1 MAQAHPGIVSTAEQF
16 SERLQA
22 LERRVAALEA
32 EREQSPRVGSEPKP
46 VVAMPPP
53 LLPSN
58 GRHGFAGLDLS
69 TGVVAVPGTA
79 VLGIAGAYLLRA
91 LSESGTAPHV
101 PILAVAILYAWMW
114 LVWAARIH
122 TKSRFA
128 GVTYGISSALIFCP
142 LLWEATVRFQVLSP
156 AVAAVALVAFVVL
169 AIALSWRQDLQAVPW
184 VTILPTVTT
193 AVALISATREL
204 VAFTAALLAIAL
216 ATEVAACLGHRLNL
230 RAIPAIAADFAIWL
244 LIDLMTAR
252 GGAPPGYRQISATIL
267 ASLCLSLLAVYG
279 ASIGFRSFALRQGFT
294 VFEIVQGVAAFSLA
308 VWGSLRASQGVLA
321 PALGVF
327 CFLVAAVCY
336 WGALSRFAPEAGA
349 RNRRV
354 CATYAAVLLLAG
366 SFMLFSADVQVL
378 FFSAAAVTAAFLY
391 LRTGKLT
398 LGMQASF
405 CLAAAAIDSPF
416 LNYAENALAGT
427 VPANRD
433 WRVWV
438 VAASALLCYT
448 IGSQVSEDRP
458 KRRLLWLIPAVMAG
472 FAMAALTVVAI
483 TWLAAGRVEVGP
495 SRLSVVRTVVTCLLA
510 VALSWLGS
518 RSRRVELVWVA
529 YATVA
534 LGALKLLVEDLR
546 FGNAGSLVVSLL
558 CYGLI
563 LILIPKLTRLG
574 QVQAT

>member
-1 MAQAHPGIVSTAEQF
+1 VTVPGI
-16 SERLQA
+16 
-22 LERRVAALEA
+22 
-32 EREQSPRVGSEPKP
+32 
-46 VVAMPPP
+46 
-53 LLPSN
+53 
-58 GRHGFAGLDLS
+58 
-69 TGVVAVPGTA
+69 A

-91 LSESGTAPHV
+91 ISESGSVPHLPV
-101 PILAVAILYAWMW
+101 LAIAILYAWMW

-122 TKSRFA
+122 AKSRFA
-128 GVTYGISSALIFCP
+128 SATYGIASALIFCP

-156 AVAAVALVAFVVL
+156 AVTAVSLVVFVVL
-169 AIALSWRQDLQAVPW
+169 AIILAWRQDLQVIPW
-184 VTILPTVTT
+184 VAILP
-193 AVALISATREL
+193 AVATAIALIIATREL
-204 VAFTAALLAIAL
+204 APFTVALLAVAL
-216 ATEVAACLGHRLNL
+216 ATELAACLGHRLSL
-230 RAIPAIAADFAIWL
+230 RAIPAIAADFAVWL
-244 LIDLMTAR
+244 LIDLMTSP
-252 GGAPPGYRQISATIL
+252 GGAPPGYSPIGATTL
-267 ASLCLSLLAVYG
+267 TALCLALLAIYG

-294 VFEIVQGVAAFSLA
+294 VFEIVQGVAAFVLA
-308 VWGSLRASQGVLA
+308 TWGVLRASQGNAA

-378 FFSAAAVTAAFLY
+378 FFSVAAVVAAFLY
-391 LRTGKLT
+391 FRTGKLT

-405 CLAAAAIDSPF
+405 CLAAAAMDSPF
-416 LNYAENALAGT
+416 LSYAENALAGT

-438 VAASALLCYT
+438 VAVSALLCYT
-448 IGSQVSEDRP
+448 IGSQVSEDRRQ
-458 KRRLLWLIPAVMAG
+458 RRLLWVIPAVMSG
-472 FAMAALTVVAI
+472 FAVAALAVVAI
-483 TWLAAGRVEVGP
+483 AWLASGRVEVSA

-510 VALSWLGS
+510 LALGWLGS

-546 FGNAGSLVVSLL
+546 FGNAASLVISLL

-574 QVQAT
+574 QAM